1 MSTDTTRQTIDGY
14 LEALLSFGDFGRFMS
29 DNVSV
34 TFMGT
39 DRQVTGREAA
49 CGLITFV
56 HAVAFKTAI
65 RVKDV
70 VYGERSA
77 MLEAEFVGT
86 HIAEFEGVPAS
97 HRHVRVPY
105 AVSYDVEDGLVTALR
120 IYFPL
125 DLLMRQITGASQPVA
140 ATVGA

>member
-1 MSTDTTRQTIDGY
+1 MSIDTTRHAIDGY
-14 LEALLSFGDFGRFMS
+14 LEALLSCGDFGRFMS
-29 DNVSV
+29 DDVTV

-39 DRQVTGREAA
+39 DRQAAGREAA

-56 HAVAFKTAI
+56 HALAFKTAI
-65 RVKDV
+65 RVNDV
-70 VYGERSA
+70 VYGERRA

-86 HIAEFEGVPAS
+86 HIAEFEGVAAS

-105 AVSYDVEDGLVTALR
+105 AVVYDVDDQLITALR

-125 DLLMRQITGASQPVA
+125 DLLMRQIAGASEAVSVVA
-140 ATVGA
+140 